1 MSAHAS
7 RTALIA
13 VVLLTALLGGC
24 VHVTAF
30 VATDPP
36 DASMVAPFHSDAGRF
51 SIDIPGAFTETV
63 KTTENPYLGPIDVHY
78 FVVTPD
84 GGPRYAVVYGDFP
97 SSYAEAVVL
106 DVHYR
111 ESRDADVASTQG
123 RLVESGATTM
133 AGYPAEAHIIDGKT
147 AFYRFVSVLVG
158 TRGYD
163 LSVRGTEEQIRS
175 IQADRFLESFVLDAP

>member
-1 MSAHAS
+1 MTVHAS
-7 RTALIA
+7 RTALVT

-30 VATDPP
+30 VSTDPP
-36 DASMVAPFHSDAGRF
+36 DSSMVAPFHSDAGRF

-78 FVVTPD
+78 FVVTPE

-97 SSYAEAVVL
+97 SSYAETVVL

-111 ESRDADVASTQG
+111 ESASTQG

-133 AGYPAEAHIIDGKT
+133 AGYPAEAHIIDGKA

-163 LSVRGTEEQIRS
+163 LSVRGTEEQVRS
-175 IQADRFLESFVLDAP
+175 IQADRFLESFVLDAH